1 VDFFEHAPQEK
12 VNITRLPIAIE
23 IALAALVIVAAV
35 FDLRFRRIPNWLVLT
50 GICVGFALNGFLF
63 GLHGLGRA
71 GLGFAVA
78 AAIYVPLFAL
88 RAMGA
93 GDVKLMAAAG
103 SMTGASN
110 WFAVFLI
117 TAIAGGIIALGVLF
131 FRGGLRRAVLNVLSI
146 LGALIRFRAPFRERP
161 ELDVADSRAVTMPHG
176 VAIAAGSLL
185 FIALSRNMK

>member
-1 VDFFEHAPQEK
+1 

-23 IALAALVIVAAV
+23 IAMAALVMIAAV
-35 FDLRFRRIPNWLVLT
+35 YDVRFRRIPNWLALT
-50 GICVGFALNGFLF
+50 GICAGFALNGFLF
-63 GLHGLGRA
+63 GVSGLGRA

-93 GDVKLMAAAG
+93 GDVKLMAAVA
-103 SMTGASN
+103 SMTGAVN

-117 TAIAGGIIALGVLF
+117 TAIAGGVIAVGLLL

-161 ELDVADSRAVTMPHG
+161 ELDVADSRAVTLPHG
-176 VAIAAGSLL
+176 FAIAIGSLL
-185 FIALSRNMK
+185 FIAVSHNMK